1 MENSA
6 RGEIPGIAQKVVVV
20 TGGAAGIGRVICEL
34 MGRLGARV
42 GVIDITEEKGKETVS
57 RIVDQGGEAHFSRG
71 DVTCEAD
78 IRRCMEDIHTHF
90 RAIDILVN
98 NAGIAAFVSFEE
110 LTLDLWK
117 RFLDVNLTGAFIC
130 SKAALPY
137 LSARGQAVI
146 IMVSSGSAITGSGG
160 AAAYAASKGGLNSLV
175 RALSRELAPKGIRVN
190 GVAPRSI
197 ESELL
202 TKVYS
207 PEHLLQTARTIPVGR
222 MGTAQDVA
230 NVVAFLASDLSS
242 FISGETLLVDGGR
255 TFGS

>member
-6 RGEIPGIAQKVVVV
+6 RGEMPGISQKVVVV

-42 GVIDITEEKGKETVS
+42 GVIDISEEKGDETARS
-57 RIVDQGGEAHFSRG
+57 IVDQGGEAYFSRG

-78 IRRCMEDIHTHF
+78 IRRCMEDINTHF

-146 IMVSSGSAITGSGG
+146 VMVSSGSAITGSGG

-207 PEHLLQTARTIPVGR
+207 PEHLRQAARAIPVGR

-230 NVVAFLASDLSS
+230 NVVAFLASDLSG
-242 FISGETLLVDGGR
+242 FISGEILLVDGGR